1 MSVINVDIIVLINKE
16 VSTTYITYYFP
27 YLWPSFINK
36 KNTHL
41 KKKKAISFVDNH
53 NIEDLEIFR
62 LEHLFSKTQTS
73 SILLVVIKNAK
84 KCNYKL
90 LRLYKIWL
98 KQSVYLFTKLFILY
112 SCKYLTSSTYYRI
125 LNVIQ
130 LDTLF
135 RSFVKRR

>member
-27 YLWPSFINK
+27 YLWSSFINK

>member
-27 YLWPSFINK
+27 YFWPSFINR

-41 KKKKAISFVDNH
+41 KNKKAISFVDNH

-112 SCKYLTSSTYYRI
+112 TCKYLTSSTYYRI